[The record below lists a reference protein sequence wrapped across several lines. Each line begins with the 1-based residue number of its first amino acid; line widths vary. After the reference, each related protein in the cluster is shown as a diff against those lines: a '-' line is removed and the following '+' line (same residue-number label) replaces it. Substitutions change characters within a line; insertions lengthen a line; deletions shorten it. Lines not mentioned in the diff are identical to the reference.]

1 MEKRKRI
8 KTDGRFGRLGRT
20 PKRIWRTFLLA
31 LAATAALYGFSGANS
46 SESFVA
52 VTRIKSTI
60 NPGISDFVV
69 KVLQDAARDG
79 ASCVVLQ
86 LDTPGGLDTA
96 MRDIVQAILN
106 SPVPVVVYVA
116 PSGARAASAGV
127 MITLASHVAA
137 MAPGTNIGAAH
148 PVGLGGGQMDET
160 MLKKVENDA
169 AAYSKSLAEQ
179 RGRNVEWAVKA
190 VRESES
196 VSAEKALELKII
208 DLVAENLSDLL
219 GKLEGRE
226 VKTLFGPRKIQVK
239 NLPLREIEMG
249 WRYRLLDALSN
260 PNIAYILM
268 VLGFYGIFF
277 ELSNP
282 GVIFPGVFG
291 AICLILAFFALQ
303 TLPVNYAGILLILL
317 AVLLFIAEI
326 KVTSYGV
333 LTLGGIIS
341 MILGSLMLFESPEP
355 YLRLSWYIILPTVL
369 TTAALV
375 VFGLSFALKAQLS
388 RPKTGPEGLV
398 GLRGTALTDLNPEG
412 KVFVHGEYWNARS
425 GEVVRKGERIE
436 VVKVSDL
443 LLVVKKASAG
453 EG

>member
-1 MEKRKRI
+1 M
-8 KTDGRFGRLGRT
+8 
-20 PKRIWRTFLLA
+20 LLA
-31 LAATAALYGFSGANS
+31 LAVTAALHGFSGANPPG
-46 SESFVA
+46 SFVA
-52 VTRIKSTI
+52 VTQIKSTI

-69 KVLQDAARDG
+69 KVLQDAAGEG

-219 GKLEGRE
+219 EKLEGRE

-239 NLPLREIEMG
+239 GLPVREIEMG

-375 VFGLSFALKAQLS
+375 VFGLSFAVKAQLS
-388 RPKTGPEGLV
+388 RPRTGREGLV
-398 GLRGTALTDLNPEG
+398 GLRGTALTDLDPEG

-425 GEVVRKGERIE
+425 EELVRKGERVE

-443 LLVVKKASAG
+443 LLFVKRAPVG

>member
-1 MEKRKRI
+1 MKKAR
-8 KTDGRFGRLGRT
+8 RFGKFEPGRVM
-20 PKRIWRTFLLA
+20 RWRGFVLV
-31 LAATAALYGFSGANS
+31 LAAIAFLCRFSGAEPS
-46 SESFVA
+46 APFVA
-52 VTRIKSTI
+52 VMTIKSTI
-60 NPGISDFVV
+60 NPGISDFAV
-69 KVLQDAARDG
+69 KVLQDAAAEG
-79 ASCVVLQ
+79 SACIVLQ

-169 AAYSKSLAEQ
+169 AAYAKSLAEQ

-208 DLVAENLSDLL
+208 DLIAGSLPELL
-219 GKLEGRE
+219 EQLEDRE
-226 VKTLFGPRKIQVK
+226 VKTLFGARKLQIK
-239 NLPLREIEMG
+239 NLPVREIEMG

-317 AVLLFIAEI
+317 ALLLFIAEI

-388 RPKTGPEGLV
+388 RPKTGREGLI
-398 GLRGTALTDLNPEG
+398 GLRGTALTDLDPEG

-425 GEVVRKGERIE
+425 EEPVRRGERVEILE
-436 VVKVSDL
+436 VSDL
-443 LLVVKKASAG
+443 LLVVKKAASPKG
-453 EG
+453 

>member
-1 MEKRKRI
+1 MNKS
-8 KTDGRFGRLGRT
+8 GRSGRLGRR
-20 PKRIWRTFLLA
+20 PKRIWRALLLT
-31 LAATAALYGFSGANS
+31 LAATAALYGFSGANPPG
-46 SESFVA
+46 SFVA

-69 KVLQDAARDG
+69 KVLQDAAGEG

-219 GKLEGRE
+219 EKLEGRE
-226 VKTLFGPRKIQVK
+226 VKTPFGLRKIQVK
-239 NLPLREIEMG
+239 NLPVREIEMG

-369 TTAALV
+369 TTAALI

-388 RPKTGPEGLV
+388 RPTTGREGLV
-398 GLRGTALTDLNPEG
+398 GLRGTALTDLDPEG

-425 GEVVRKGERIE
+425 EELVRKGERVE
-436 VVKVSDL
+436 VVNVSDL
-443 LLVVKKASAG
+443 LLLVKRAPGG